1 MSVVLR
7 ENGRVQVVDESSE
20 AGVLLRIESLPA
32 FVVCVAF
39 DEVHKR
45 RQPIGIVLPVK
56 CKGFG
61 GKGGIPFRIGLLP
74 EEGTGAPGK
83 LDGAL
88 GLGDGRG
95 VEAEPVH
102 EGADAIGGHAGLPP
116 DELVAPDIAVAGHV
130 AHGLRHVFF
139 EAEAGHALDDLMDK
153 LPEIFGFKA
162 EVPLADGIGG
172 EGVELFEGSAIT
184 NFQAVT
190 ACYPEMV
197 QIVVRKDSG
206 IQTVEDM
213 RGKNV
218 CVGAVGSGYE
228 VAARQILDIYGMS
241 YDDINETFADQS
253 TAKNGVQDGTF
264 DAMFLCSGY
273 PNGNVTELSLGGNI
287 ELVSI
292 DDEHLAALIE
302 KYPYYSAFTT
312 ESDDYNLGHSVT
324 SVAVK
329 CMLVCLDTISDDAIY
344 DLTKTIYENLD
355 EIREINKKADY
366 MSLEDALSGIPS
378 DLHPG
383 AARYY
388 EEQGLTIPDY
398 LK

>member
-1 MSVVLR
+1 MKKLLAMLL
-7 ENGRVQVVDESSE
+7 
-20 AGVLLRIESLPA
+20 AGVMVFGLAACGSKDDAPA
-32 FVVCVAF
+32 
-39 DEVHKR
+39 DGD
-45 RQPIGIVLPVK
+45 QPEDV
-56 CKGFG
+56 GFTG
-61 GKGGIPFRIGLLP
+61 SYLM
-74 EEGTGAPGK
+74 GTGSATGNYYNFGNAVCTVVNQK
-83 LDGAL
+83 TGANLTVNATGGSTENARLL
-88 GLGDGRG
+88 G
-95 VEAEPVH
+95 
-102 EGADAIGGHAGLPP
+102 AGENEFAMIQS
-116 DELVAPDIAVAGHV
+116 DVYSY
-130 AHGLRHVFF
+130 AHQ
-139 EAEAGHALDDLMDK
+139 
-153 LPEIFGFKA
+153 
-162 EVPLADGIGG
+162 GI
-172 EGVELFEGSAIT
+172 ELFDGTPIT
-184 NFQAVT
+184 NFKAVT

-329 CMLVCLDTISDDAIY
+329 CMFVCLDTLSDDAIY

-355 EIREINKKADY
+355 EIRGINKKADY